1 VAKQDLS
8 DHVSLGP
15 SAHKGGAGS
24 STGRSAPGS
33 EHDPAKETTQ
43 RMSDSRAIAA
53 APSLERVGVAVGL
66 RPTLQTDD
74 GEHPGTAL

>member
-1 VAKQDLS
+1 
-8 DHVSLGP
+8 
-15 SAHKGGAGS
+15 
-24 STGRSAPGS
+24 
-33 EHDPAKETTQ
+33 
-43 RMSDSRAIAA
+43 MSDSRAIAA